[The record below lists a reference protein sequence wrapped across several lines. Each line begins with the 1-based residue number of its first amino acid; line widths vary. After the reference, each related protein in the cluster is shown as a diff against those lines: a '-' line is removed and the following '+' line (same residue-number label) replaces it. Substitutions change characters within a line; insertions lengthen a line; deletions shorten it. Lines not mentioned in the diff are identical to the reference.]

1 MTYIIVCVIIYR
13 LYMLKE
19 NIYKIVT
26 RYWNRIKIF
35 WIVIAIVVMLFAIKT
50 YINYSMITE
59 EIEKVNSDIGSLQQ
73 EIAYSE
79 KFYSKYLDSDYSNY
93 FLSHKN
99 NILFDGEYIIMIS
112 EKLDDDNIDDNE
124 FDTNEWIKS
133 PQESW
138 KDFIKSKL
146 N

>member
-1 MTYIIVCVIIYR
+1 
-13 LYMLKE
+13 MLKE
-19 NIYKIVT
+19 YIYKIVT

-50 YINYSMITE
+50 YINYSMIKE
-59 EIEKVNSDIGSLQQ
+59 EIEKVNSDIDLVQQ

-99 NILFDGEYIIMIS
+99 NILFDWEYIIMIS
-112 EKLDDDNIDDNE
+112 EKEKNTNVDDE
-124 FDTNEWIKS
+124 HVTKNEWTKT

-138 KDFIKSKL
+138 KEFIKSKL

>member
-1 MTYIIVCVIIYR
+1 
-13 LYMLKE
+13 L
-19 NIYKIVT
+19 
-26 RYWNRIKIF
+26 

-50 YINYSMITE
+50 YINYSMIKE
-59 EIEKVNSDIGSLQQ
+59 EIEKVNSDINLVQQ

-99 NILFDGEYIIMIS
+99 NILFDWEYIIMITEKEEDNNSDS
-112 EKLDDDNIDDNE
+112 EYIKK
-124 FDTNEWIKS
+124 NEWTKT

-138 KDFIKSKL
+138 KEFIKSKL

>member
-1 MTYIIVCVIIYR
+1 
-13 LYMLKE
+13 MLKE

-26 RYWNRIKIF
+26 RYWNRIKVF
-35 WIVIAIVVMLFAIKT
+35 WIVVAIVVMLFAIKT

-59 EIEKVNSDIGSLQQ
+59 EIEKVNSDIDLLQQ

-99 NILFDGEYIIMIS
+99 NILFDGEYIVMIT
-112 EKLDDDNIDDNE
+112 EKSDDNSNDNE
-124 FDTNEWIKS
+124 QPIQNDWLKT